1 MVLYGYR
8 AQNWRTAFSWR
19 NKTKI
24 QLYCFVLFLFLV
36 SSDVGGTWSLAKFLP
51 SPPQWSN
58 KQDVW
63 QKVQCL
69 LLWKGDL
76 PYVQSFE
83 LVIIMYF
90 LFSPISK
97 VRDLRVS
104 LYFPTTII
112 NLARSLRFAVELI
125 IIMYFLFS
133 SISEVHDLLVSLYFP
148 ATNNQLAMEWFL
160 LMAAFMGFR

>member
-1 MVLYGYR
+1 MVLYGHR
-8 AQNWRTAFSWR
+8 AQNCRTAFSWR

-36 SSDVGGTWSLAKFLP
+36 SSDVGRTWSLTNFLP
-51 SPPQWSN
+51 SHHNDQIS
-58 KQDVW
+58 KVW
-63 QKVQCL
+63 QKLQCL

-97 VRDLRVS
+97 VHDLPVS

-112 NLARSLRFAVELI
+112 SLARSLRFAFELI